1 VNAYAYRTF
10 ELDAAVLA
18 RSRAAL
24 ERALAGGR
32 QLTRLELA
40 KALQRAGVQ
49 ADGPRLAY
57 LMMHAE
63 LDAVIC
69 SGARRGKQFT
79 YALLDERAPRAKM
92 LAHDEALAELT
103 RRYFSSH
110 GPATLRDYVWWSG
123 LTARDART
131 GIELSA
137 LAQTVIDGRTY
148 WFVPGRSRAT
158 SSSPSAHLLPNYDEY
173 LIAYKDR
180 DPVVGP
186 PRVRDTRPPD
196 VFSHSLL
203 INGLLAG

>member
-1 VNAYAYRTF
+1 
-10 ELDAAVLA
+10 
-18 RSRAAL
+18 
-24 ERALAGGR
+24 
-32 QLTRLELA
+32 
-40 KALQRAGVQ
+40 
-49 ADGPRLAY
+49 
-57 LMMHAE
+57 MMHAE

-79 YALLDERAPRAKM
+79 YALLDERAPRAKK

-123 LTARDART
+123 LTAREART
-131 GIELSA
+131 GIEMGA
-137 LAQTVIDGRTY
+137 LAQTVIDGRSY

-180 DPVVGP
+180 GLIAGAPAPGIGDPRGSVSYAHHLVIDGK
-186 PRVRDTRPPD
+186 
-196 VFSHSLL
+196 
-203 INGLLAG
+203 LAGAWKRTLQADGVLVDVRLDRRLTPTNRRALAAAAKRYERFMGLKVTLSIS